1 MSRILGSIALS
12 LQTLLIMTSMA
23 SAQGDASKGKAI
35 FALCASCHGPTA
47 SGMQVIGA
55 PRTAGQNPWYLRR
68 QIANFKAGI
77 RGKNAKDAYGM
88 QMPPVVETLRTQ
100 QDVEDVI
107 AYLGTLEPEILA
119 PTIKGGDAAKGKE
132 IYKICSACHGDDGTG
147 IEVLSAPRLAGIPD
161 WYLQRQI
168 GNFKKGI
175 RGTHPDDI
183 FGRQMAVVQEIM
195 LTSDQDVIDVLTY
208 INTLSKN

>member
-1 MSRILGSIALS
+1 MNRLLSSMALS
-12 LQTLLIMTSMA
+12 LPALLIATSMA
-23 SAQGDASKGKAI
+23 FAEGDPSKGETI

-77 RGKNAKDAYGM
+77 RGVNPQDTYGM
-88 QMPPVVETLRTQ
+88 QMPPIVATLRTQ

-107 AYLGTLEPEILA
+107 AYLGTLKPEIL
-119 PTIKGGDAAKGKE
+119 PQTIEGGDVAKGKE
-132 IYKICSACHGDDGTG
+132 IYRTCAACHGDDGKG

-161 WYLQRQI
+161 WYLERQI
-168 GNFKKGI
+168 GNFKKGV
-175 RGTHPDDI
+175 RGKHPDDI
-183 FGRQMAVVQEIM
+183 FGRQMAVIQELM
-195 LTSDQDVIDVLTY
+195 LTSDQEVVDVLAY
-208 INTLSKN
+208 IYTLPKD